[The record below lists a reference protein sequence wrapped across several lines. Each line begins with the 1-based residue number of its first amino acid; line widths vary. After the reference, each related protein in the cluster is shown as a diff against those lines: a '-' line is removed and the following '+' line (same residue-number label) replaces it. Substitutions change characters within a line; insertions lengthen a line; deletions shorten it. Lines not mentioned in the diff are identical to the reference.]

1 MFGIGPT
8 ELVTLLIVGLSL
20 GGAGGLP
27 LSTPPLPPD
36 PVIARAA
43 PDACLFHLET
53 AGVAAPEA
61 GSKNL
66 TERMLADPELRE
78 FLAKVAEQVMG
89 VARQASPVGD
99 RKSVV

>member
-1 MFGIGPT
+1 MFMFGIGPA

-43 PDACLFHLET
+43 VDH
-53 AGVAAPEA
+53 
-61 GSKNL
+61 GSSGAW
-66 TERMLADPELRE
+66 R
-78 FLAKVAEQVMG
+78 
-89 VARQASPVGD
+89 VARSPRGSTTG
-99 RKSVV
+99 RSS